1 MTPNGIV
8 ACPDCSASYEIDDNY
23 CRNCGMYLA
32 AMRPAPVAAA
42 GNRAIEP
49 VRSAGL
55 PAPVRK
61 AATALA
67 IGTALQIGVGLA
79 GKYIAAQGAKQAAV
93 TAAKPLA
100 RRGIRKGQAAKRA
113 DNAVRDP
120 LEDAAAISETVMV
133 RRVWVRRG

>member
-1 MTPNGIV
+1 MTQNGTP
-8 ACPDCSASYEIDDNY
+8 ACPDCNSAYEIDDNY
-23 CRNCGMYLA
+23 CRKCGMYLA
-32 AMRPAPVAAA
+32 AMRPAQLTAA
-42 GNRAIEP
+42 GSRALEP

-79 GKYIAAQGAKQAAV
+79 GKYIASQGAKQTAV
-93 TAAKPLA
+93 SAAKPLA
-100 RRGIRKGQAAKRA
+100 RRGGRKGQAAKRGDA
-113 DNAVRDP
+113 VVRDP